1 VIFRENPL
9 RVAGVAVEWTA
20 TQMASLHVDPI
31 FISAKAVVDATG
43 HDAEV
48 ISVAARKIPELG
60 IVIPGEKSA
69 YSERAEEL
77 TVINTGKVAEGLYA
91 AGMAVTEVKGLPR
104 MGPIF
109 GAMVLSGKAVAEEI
123 TKDLLKSEIRT

>member
-1 VIFRENPL
+1 
-9 RVAGVAVEWTA
+9 A

-48 ISVAARKIPELG
+48 VSVATRKIPELG

-69 YSERAEEL
+69 YSEKAEEL
-77 TVINTGKVAEGLYA
+77 TVMNTGKVAEGLYIT
-91 AGMAVTEVKGLPR
+91 GMAVTEVKGLPR

-109 GAMVLSGKAVAEEI
+109 GAMVLSGKAVAEHI
-123 TKDLLKSEIRT
+123 INDLVKNQIKI